1 MISRLKL
8 SNITVAATVL
18 AVVFIII
25 FPLPAVVMDTLLI
38 INISISI
45 IILLFSLYINE
56 PLEFS
61 VFPTLLLFVTLFRL
75 ALNLSTTRLILL
87 NGGDAGNVIKT
98 FGGIVIGQNLVV
110 GVIIFLI
117 IMVIQFLVITKG
129 AERVAEVTARFTL
142 DEMPGKQM
150 AIDADLNS
158 GIIDENEARERR
170 QEISFEADFHGAM
183 DGASKFVKGDAI
195 AGVIITLVNI
205 VGGLIIGVVTM
216 NRSVGEVARIYLLA
230 TIGDGIVSQVPAL
243 LVSMASGIIVTRSG
257 RGVAFGEET
266 ASQIIAQPSALILA
280 GVLVIVVSFVPGLP
294 KLPMLIIAA
303 ALIIGGALARSR
315 HTRALAQAETAE
327 VEAREKEKRKT
338 KSPLEQLTV
347 PPISFVFGYS
357 LIPLIN
363 ASQGG
368 DLVDRFIMVRNQCA
382 FDLGILIP
390 QITLRDSVRFAPNE
404 YVITIK
410 GVEVASG
417 KVMIDHLLAIATDD
431 TDDEIFGIPTVE
443 PTFGLPALWVPKT
456 EREQAELSGYST
468 VDPPS
473 VIATHM
479 TTVLR
484 RHAHELLSRQDVAR
498 LVDNL
503 KTTQPALVDEV
514 IPKMFSL
521 GELQRVLA
529 NLLREDIPIRDLTT
543 IVETLGDYGGVT
555 HDTEL
560 LTEYV
565 RSALKRT
572 ISKRFVPDGEAYAV
586 TLDQQLEQLIAE
598 STRQSEQGAYL
609 SLEPGT
615 LRSIFERLKDCVETV
630 KERGKTPIILVSP
643 LVRRQVRKITEQ
655 LSPDLNVMSYSEL
668 DPGTDVRSE
677 GVVKL

>member
-1 MISRLKL
+1 MKL